1 MTDRRKVLITDT
13 TLRDGHQ
20 SLWATRMS
28 VKDVIPIAEKI
39 DNIGYNSLEVWGGAT
54 FDTCLR
60 YLREDPWE
68 RLRTFKKLFKNTP
81 LQMLL
86 RGQNLVGYKHY
97 SDDLVEKFIHKAAIN
112 GIDKFRVFD
121 ALNDMRN
128 VEAAI
133 KCVKNEG
140 KHAQG
145 AIVFTKSPVH
155 DTDDLVNIGLK
166 YAEMDVDS
174 ICIKDMAGLL
184 GPFTASELVKKL
196 KDKLDL
202 PIELHCHYIGGL
214 AISTYLKGVEAGAD
228 VINTASLPL
237 AFGASQ
243 PPVETLVKIFFNTP
257 YDTGINFS
265 KIFDIAA
272 YFEERRKERGMDRG
286 VTKIHDMQI
295 FEHQVPGGMISNLIS
310 QLQQSN
316 AEDKLQDVLS
326 EIPKVREELGYPP
339 LVTPTSQLVGAQ
351 AAINVLCEERYQ
363 MVPKEIKAYVRGE
376 YGKPPTS
383 ISPKLERM
391 ILSEDYQKING
402 RPADYIEPTE
412 YKNSKAELYELFNNG
427 NPEITEE
434 DIISHAL
441 FPQSTK
447 DVLTLKQNGELEKA
461 QDEIYEELTSKGEKC
476 D

>member
-1 MTDRRKVLITDT
+1 MTNKRKVLITDT

-28 VKDVIPIAEKI
+28 VRDVLPIAEQI
-39 DNIGYNSLEVWGGAT
+39 DQIGYHSLEVWGGAT

-60 YLREDPWE
+60 YMREDPWE
-68 RLRTFKKLFKNTP
+68 RLRIYKKVFKNTP

-97 SDDLVEKFIHKAAIN
+97 SDDLVERFVNKAAYN
-112 GIDKFRVFD
+112 GIDIFRIFD
-121 ALNDMRN
+121 ALNDLRN
-128 VEAAI
+128 VETAI

-155 DTDDLVNIGLK
+155 DIDDLVNLGIELAK
-166 YAEMDVDS
+166 MEVDS

-196 KDKLDL
+196 KNKVDL

-214 AISTYLKGVEAGAD
+214 AISTYIKGVEAGAD
-228 VINTASLPL
+228 IINTASLPL

-243 PPVETLVKIFFNTP
+243 PPVETLVKIFWNTP

-265 KIFDIAA
+265 NIFDIAA
-272 YFEERRKERGMDRG
+272 YFDERRKERGMDRG
-286 VTKIHDMQI
+286 VTRIHDMQI
-295 FEHQVPGGMISNLIS
+295 FEHQVPGGMISNLVS
-310 QLQQSN
+310 QLQQYN
-316 AEDKLQDVLS
+316 AEDRLLEVLS

-339 LVTPTSQLVGAQ
+339 LVTPASQIVGAQ
-351 AAINVLCEERYQ
+351 AAINVLSNERYK
-363 MVPKEIKAYVRGE
+363 MIPKEVKSYVRGE

-383 ISPKLERM
+383 IDPKLENL
-391 ILSEDYQKING
+391 ILTDDYKKVNG
-402 RPADYIEPTE
+402 RPADYIESVEFENAKTE
-412 YKNSKAELYELFNNG
+412 LEELFNNG

-434 DIISHAL
+434 DIISYAL
-441 FPQSTK
+441 FPQGAK
-447 DVLTLKQNGELEKA
+447 DVLTLKKNGDLEKA
-461 QDEIYEELTSKGEKC
+461 QEEIYQELISKGKKSE
-476 D
+476 